1 MKFSLLFSSAI
12 FATSIFAAPVD
23 VEIGTTSKH
32 SSKAHSPKVHSPE
45 IHSTKVQSRL
55 QSHPLIP
62 ETEASPDATGVQYS
76 TNWAGA
82 VLTAPPA
89 GSTFNAISGTF
100 TVPKPSVPSG
110 KTGTYS
116 GAAWIGIDGD
126 TYSKAILQA
135 GVQWSVDNSGGSPS
149 YSVSAWHEWFPAP
162 SINFGAMAVKVGDEI
177 SLSITSQSKSKGPI
191 VMKNISSGQ
200 SLMISQKAL
209 PWSHS
214 PTLTLS
220 HSRMLLLELR
230 LERPCHRRDLPSL
243 ISRKDLPSLPLL
255 ALLAI
260 PLLSATPKWVT
271 MDGMAT
277 RHIHFGRRFGFGFGY
292 DGRL

>member
-32 SSKAHSPKVHSPE
+32 SSKTHSPKVHSPE

-177 SLSITSQSKSKGPI
+177 SLSITSQSKSKGTI
-191 VMKNISSGQ
+191 VIKNISSGQ
-200 SLMISQKAL
+200 SITKSISAPSSTGVLGGQNAEWIVEDFSEGSSL
-209 PWSHS
+209 VPFANFNTVTFSDATAGTSAGETVS
-214 PTLTLS
+214 PSGSTIIDIKKGSTVFT
-220 HSRMLLLELR
+220 
-230 LERPCHRRDLPSL
+230 
-243 ISRKDLPSLPLL
+243 
-255 ALLAI
+255 
-260 PLLSATPKWVT
+260 SASTSGNTVT
-271 MDGMAT
+271 VSYT
-277 RHIHFGRRFGFGFGY
+277 
-292 DGRL
+292 